1 MEKEGET
8 IEYTITEISDGSIDP
23 RGLRGTGST
32 VWYFITR
39 CSSDLYCDPVS
50 GQSNHLHDSCE
61 CDGGCA
67 KNIVAPYLKGGDQYE
82 DLKSD
87 DPYFDDFVWRPNRL
101 EHCVRCQRNV

>member
-61 CDGGCA
+61 CDDGCA
-67 KNIVAPYLKGGDQYE
+67 KNIVAPYLKGG
-82 DLKSD
+82 SI
-87 DPYFDDFVWRPNRL
+87 
-101 EHCVRCQRNV
+101 